1 VDPTEAPSG
10 GEAAAERAAI
20 ALGSNLGDRRA
31 NLDGAVARLG
41 ASPGIRLLARSA
53 WHWSAPVGP
62 PQPDYLNGCA
72 VLETTL
78 TPEALLDRL
87 LAIERQFG
95 RLRGERWGPRTL
107 DLDLIFFGQRQLRGA
122 RLQVPHPCLRERAFV
137 LEPLAE
143 IAPGWIDPVTGRSV
157 AQLADALRRAG

>member
-53 WHWSAPVGP
+53 WHWSAPLGP

-95 RLRGERWGPRTL
+95 RVRGERWGPRTL

-122 RLQVPHPCLRERAFV
+122 RLHVPHPCLRERAFV

-143 IAPGWIDPVTGRSV
+143 IAPGWIDPVTGLSV

>member
-10 GEAAAERAAI
+10 GAAGAERAAI

-53 WHWSAPVGP
+53 WHWSAPLGP

-95 RLRGERWGPRTL
+95 RVRGERWGPRTL

-122 RLQVPHPCLRERAFV
+122 RLEIPHPCLRKRAFV
-137 LEPLAE
+137 LEPRAE
-143 IAPGWIDPVTGRSV
+143 IAPGWIDPVTGLSV